1 MTPALRTAAG
11 GLSIAMA
18 LGLGACSASSSAR
31 HATTTTHPGGAPTSS
46 PVSSSTT
53 SSPVSTTTT
62 TTAPAVVRT
71 CRLPGLRIAVAG
83 QSGAAGTQEITFSL
97 TNSTAAS
104 CTTYGYPGLLLVT
117 TTGAPLPTTVVRG
130 GGLDFESIAPAE
142 VALAPGETAYF
153 NVGFSDVETGATT
166 CSSTHTVEVTPPTT
180 TTHAT
185 VSVELGI
192 DACDDGTLHV
202 SAVFSSTSS
211 TATQTTAPS

>member
-1 MTPALRTAAG
+1 MTPALKTAAG
-11 GLSIAMA
+11 GVWIAMA
-18 LGLGACSASSSAR
+18 VGLGACSASSPAQ
-31 HATTTTHPGGAPTSS
+31 HATNTTHPGGARTSS
-46 PVSSSTT
+46 PSSSTT
-53 SSPVSTTTT
+53 SSPTSTTT

-71 CRLPGLRIAVAG
+71 CRVPGLRIVLAG

-104 CTTYGYPGLLLVT
+104 CTTYGYPGLLLVA

-130 GGLDFESIAPAE
+130 GGLDFERIAPAQ
-142 VALAPGETAYF
+142 VTLAAGETAYF
-153 NVGFSDVETGATT
+153 NVGFSDVTTGTTT
-166 CSSTHTVEVTPPTT
+166 CTSTHTVEVTPPTT

-185 VSVELGI
+185 VNVALGI

-211 TATQTTAPS
+211 AATKTTAPS